1 MHRTRIGAFCQC
13 NAWILKKNFLVHFF
27 EKFIVIQK
35 EKKVLIIKFTAFIS
49 GLTHSKYKFK

>member
-1 MHRTRIGAFCQC
+1 MPGIKK
-13 NAWILKKNFLVHFF
+13 KKNFLVHFF